1 MMHTVIQHAS
11 AQLPMRTTRTFR
23 AHPVEETVYKAVT
36 VGAILMVLCS
46 LWIF

>member
-1 MMHTVIQHAS
+1 MPKVVQHAT
-11 AQLPMRTTRTFR
+11 AQVPMKITNTFR

-36 VGAILMVLCS
+36 VGAILIVLGS

>member
-1 MMHTVIQHAS
+1 MHTVVQHAS
-11 AQLPMRTTRTFR
+11 AQLPMNIKEGFR
-23 AHPVEETVYKAVT
+23 VHPVEETIYKAVT

>member
-1 MMHTVIQHAS
+1 MHTVAQHAS
-11 AQLPMRTTRTFR
+11 AQLPMKTAKNLR

-36 VGAILMVLCS
+36 VGAILVVLCS

>member
-1 MMHTVIQHAS
+1 MHTVGQHAS
-11 AQLPMRTTRTFR
+11 AQLPMKTTRAFR

-36 VGAILMVLCS
+36 VGAILMVLGS